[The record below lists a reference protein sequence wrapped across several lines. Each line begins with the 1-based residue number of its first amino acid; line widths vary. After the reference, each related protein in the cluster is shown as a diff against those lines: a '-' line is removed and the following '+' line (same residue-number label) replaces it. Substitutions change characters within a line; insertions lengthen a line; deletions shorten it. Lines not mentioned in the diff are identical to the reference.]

1 MANNTY
7 YMKTVLMAGGR
18 GTRIAELFPDIPKP
32 LIPVDGMPILEREIR
47 SLAAQGFK
55 DLILTVG
62 YLADKI
68 IAYFGDGSKLGVKI
82 EYFVEETPLG
92 NAGALFR
99 LKDKIGDEPFLLLN
113 ADAAFDVDFNRML
126 AFHKQHGGLVTL
138 FTHPNSH
145 PYDSGLIIADDKGN
159 VNQWLAK
166 EDERPQW
173 YNNRVNAGLHVID
186 PKVLDLS
193 LRNLEI
199 DEETGMPKGK
209 VDLDRKIL
217 KPLCGSGQMY
227 CYDSP
232 EYVKDMG
239 TPERFHQVEADYR
252 NGAVQAKNLKNK
264 QKAIFLDR
272 DGTINKYVGFLRNI
286 DDFELIDGVSEA
298 IKLINQSGYLA
309 IVVTNQPVIARG
321 EVSWDELHE
330 IHRKMETLLGK
341 DGVYID
347 GMYICPH
354 HPDKG
359 FEGERPEYKIDC
371 DCRKPKPGL
380 LLQAAKNFNIDLA
393 ESYMIGDSHIDVE
406 AGENAG
412 VKASIKLEENAPH
425 TLDKVVLNCITN
437 KIL

>member
-1 MANNTY
+1 
-7 YMKTVLMAGGR
+7 MKTLLMAGGR

-47 SLAAQGFK
+47 SLASQGFN

-68 IAYFGDGSKLGVKI
+68 ISYFGDGSKFGTRI

-99 LKDKIGDEPFLLLN
+99 LKDRFGDEPFLLLN

-126 AFHKQHGGLVTL
+126 AFHTRHGGLVTL

-145 PYDSGLIIADDKGN
+145 PYDSGLIIADEKGR
-159 VNQWLAK
+159 VKEWLSKEDDRNQWY
-166 EDERPQW
+166 D
-173 YNNRVNAGLHVID
+173 NRVNAGLHIID

-193 LRNLEI
+193 IEHLDMNPETNL
-199 DEETGMPKGK
+199 PVGK
-209 VDLDRKIL
+209 VDLDRQIL
-217 KPLCGSGQMY
+217 KPLCGSGRMF

-239 TPERFHQVEADYR
+239 TPERFRQVEADYR
-252 NGAVQAKNLKNK
+252 NGVVQAKNLSNK

-272 DGTINKYVGFLRNI
+272 DGTINKYVGFLRSI
-286 DDFELIDGVSEA
+286 DDFELIDGAAEA
-298 IKLINQSGYLA
+298 IRLINQSGYLA

-321 EVSWDELHE
+321 EVSWEELNE
-330 IHRKMETLLGK
+330 IHRKMATLLGRE
-341 DGVYID
+341 GAYID
-347 GMYICPH
+347 GLYVCPH

-359 FEGERPEYKIDC
+359 FAGERLEYKIDC
-371 DCRKPKPGL
+371 DCRKPKPGMII
-380 LLQAAKNFNIDLA
+380 QASNNFNIDIS
-393 ESYMIGDSHIDVE
+393 ESYMIGDSTRDVE
-406 AGENAG
+406 SGDNAG
-412 VKASIKLEENAPH
+412 VKKSILIRQNEPNGMLE
-425 TLDKVVLNCITN
+425 VLKGI
-437 KIL
+437 I

>member
-1 MANNTY
+1 
-7 YMKTVLMAGGR
+7 MAGGR
-18 GTRIAELFPDIPKP
+18 GTRIAELFPNIPKP
-32 LIPVDGMPILEREIR
+32 LIPVAGMPILEREIR
-47 SLAAQGFK
+47 SLCAQGFK
-55 DLILTVG
+55 DIILTVG

-68 IAYFGDGSKLGVKI
+68 IAYFGDGSQFGAKI
-82 EYFVEETPLG
+82 DYFVEESPLG

-99 LKDKIGDEPFLLLN
+99 LREKIGDEPFLLLN
-113 ADAAFDVDFNRML
+113 ADAAFDVDFNRMV
-126 AFHKQHGGLVTL
+126 AFHQNHGGLVTL

-145 PYDSGLIIADDKGN
+145 PYDSGLIIADKNGH
-159 VNQWLAK
+159 VEKWLAK

-173 YNNRVNAGLHVID
+173 YDNRVNAGLHVID
-186 PKVLDLS
+186 PKVLDIS
-193 LRNLEI
+193 LKSLEI
-199 DEETGMPKGK
+199 NKESGFPQGK
-209 VDLDRKIL
+209 VDLDRQIL
-217 KPLCGSGQMY
+217 KPLCGSNLIF

-239 TPERFHQVEADYR
+239 TPERFHQVEADYK
-252 NGAVQAKNLKNK
+252 NGVVQAKNLTNK

-286 DDFELIDGVSEA
+286 DDFELIEGVAEA

-321 EVSWDELHE
+321 EVTWDELNE
-330 IHRKMETLLGK
+330 IHKKMATLLGK
-341 DGVYID
+341 EGAYVDGI
-347 GMYICPH
+347 YICPH

-380 LLQAAKNFNIDLA
+380 LLQAAKDFNIDLS
-393 ESYMIGDSHIDVE
+393 ESYMIGDSHRDVE

-412 VKASIKLEENAPH
+412 VKKSIRVAENCEYS
-425 TLDKVVLNCITN
+425 LVN
-437 KIL
+437 KIRYILEHE

>member
-1 MANNTY
+1 
-7 YMKTVLMAGGR
+7 MAGGR

-55 DLILTVG
+55 DIILTIG

-68 IAYFGDGSKLGVKI
+68 SSYFGDGSKFGVSI
-82 EYFVEETPLG
+82 EYFIEETPLG
-92 NAGALFR
+92 NAGALFHLR
-99 LKDKIGDEPFLLLN
+99 EKIGDEPFLLLN
-113 ADAAFDVDFNRML
+113 ADAAFDVDFNRMVT
-126 AFHKQHGGLVTL
+126 FHKQHGGLVTL

-145 PYDSGLIIADDKGN
+145 PYDSGLIIADKDGN
-159 VNQWLAK
+159 VEKWLSK

-186 PKVLDLS
+186 PKVLEES
-193 LRNLEI
+193 MKNLEI
-199 DEETGMPKGK
+199 DETTGFPKGK
-209 VDLDRKIL
+209 VDLDRQIL
-217 KPLCGSGQMY
+217 KPLCGSGQMF

-239 TPERFHQVEADYR
+239 TPERFHQVEADFK
-252 NGAVQAKNLKNK
+252 NGVVQSKNLRNK

-272 DGTINKYVGFLRNI
+272 DGTLNKYVGFLRNI
-286 DDFELIDGVSEA
+286 DDFELIEGVPEA

-321 EVSWDELHE
+321 EVSWDELNE

-341 DGVYID
+341 EGAYID
-347 GMYICPH
+347 GIYICPH

-371 DCRKPKPGL
+371 DCRKPKPGMFL
-380 LLQAAKNFNIDLA
+380 KAAKDFNIDLSL
-393 ESYMIGDSHIDVE
+393 SYMIGDDNRDIE
-406 AGENAG
+406 AGNNAG
-412 VKASIKLEENAPH
+412 LKNSYL
-425 TLDKVVLNCITN
+425 LDRNDSN
-437 KIL
+437 KIVDIIRKI